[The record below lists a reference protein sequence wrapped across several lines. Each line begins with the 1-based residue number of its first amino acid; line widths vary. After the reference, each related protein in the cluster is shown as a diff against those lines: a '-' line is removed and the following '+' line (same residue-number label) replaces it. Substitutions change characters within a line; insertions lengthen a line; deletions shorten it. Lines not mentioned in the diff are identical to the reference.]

1 MTTITARIV
10 FSVDAM
16 AKAKGITAR
25 HDIDTLVGIATRAM
39 ANGDSEILALEAAG
53 AMPITRLMSTPPYT
67 TYWTSLVN
75 NRLSSNKR
83 SEASDGASQRCA

>member
-39 ANGDSEILALEAAG
+39 ANGDSEILALEAARRH
-53 AMPITRLMSTPPYT
+53 ADHQTNVNAAIHNILDQLSQQPA
-67 TYWTSLVN
+67 LVKQA
-75 NRLSSNKR
+75 L
-83 SEASDGASQRCA
+83 